1 MKGVGDYMDIAY
13 RRAYTNVL
21 YLIKTIDKRLQS
33 KISTNFIEFMK
44 EKQDKTYTPQ
54 NISLSNPDSLSQE
67 TKNIISLIYRN
78 YLNESNKQYQHDK
91 TKMVEKVDEVELKT
105 ISDDKSIAIQ
115 TKSNNIFRKIHNFIK
130 RIFKHGG
137 KA

>member
-1 MKGVGDYMDIAY
+1 MDIAY
-13 RRAYTNVL
+13 RRAFTDVL

-33 KISTNFIEFMK
+33 KISTNFIEFMEK
-44 EKQDKTYTPQ
+44 KQDKTYIPQ
-54 NISLSNPDSLSQE
+54 NISLSNPDLLSQE

-78 YLNESNKQYQHDK
+78 YLNKGNEQDQHSETNMDS
-91 TKMVEKVDEVELKT
+91 KVDDIELKT